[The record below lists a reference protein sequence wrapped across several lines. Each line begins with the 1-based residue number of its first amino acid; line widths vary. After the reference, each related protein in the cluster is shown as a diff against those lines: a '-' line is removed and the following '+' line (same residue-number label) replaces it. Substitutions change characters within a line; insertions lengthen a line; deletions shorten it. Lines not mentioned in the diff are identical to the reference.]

1 MAVVNTAN
9 FIIGSSIKETD
20 SAMLEKL
27 ILLSKQNAIVGPL
40 GSCKI
45 IADSPM
51 VKCFTDTISSKE
63 NGCPPG
69 SAYVLFDKQST
80 GKSSAARLFCEK
92 GLKDEKRRSI
102 LVSALGGTC

>member
-1 MAVVNTAN
+1 MKLYELVRNNTTTDTRKRLTMVFGGAAATVLAGVNTAN

-40 GSCKI
+40 GSGKI

-69 SAYVLFDKQST
+69 
-80 GKSSAARLFCEK
+80 
-92 GLKDEKRRSI
+92 
-102 LVSALGGTC
+102 